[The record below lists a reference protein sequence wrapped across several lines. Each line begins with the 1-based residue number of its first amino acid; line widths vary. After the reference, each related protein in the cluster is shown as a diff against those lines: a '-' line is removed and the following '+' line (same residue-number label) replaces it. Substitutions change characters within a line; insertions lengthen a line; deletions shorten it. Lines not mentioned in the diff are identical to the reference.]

1 MTALEDQRLAAGI
14 MWIAGDA
21 IFLTAILA
29 VLVGWM
35 RAEARNE
42 ARADRQAD
50 AELARIRVRERA
62 LAERLADERSESG
75 S

>member
-1 MTALEDQRLAAGI
+1 
-14 MWIAGDA
+14 
-21 IFLTAILA
+21 
-29 VLVGWM
+29 M

-42 ARADRQAD
+42 AREDRRAED
-50 AELARIRVRERA
+50 ELARIRVRERA